1 MITRSPLHQPGRRR
15 RALPT
20 QKAAEEKGPL
30 ASRFKAHPTFLV
42 VSTCCYLEL
51 HSKFK
56 LGGCPRNVSQVPGC
70 NPQKHHLPSPKQ
82 RPFTLVHWERL
93 LRLPLSPPPAL
104 GPSLPPLPHSTR
116 RRSPPCFAGSDDER
130 RRRAA
135 AVLLRAAPLRRA
147 RQCRRRP
154 VGAAAGTAKWLIEI
168 CVEPGFSGFFWVE
181 LIGGIA
187 LCV

>member
-1 MITRSPLHQPGRRR
+1 MALHKIDENLKRNDNEIPTSPTRPAETG
-15 RALPT
+15 AAY

-42 VSTCCYLEL
+42 VSTCYCLEL

-93 LRLPLSPPPAL
+93 LRLPLSPSPVPL
-104 GPSLPPLPHSTR
+104 GLLPPLHTASLAPV
-116 RRSPPCFAGSDDER
+116 FR
-130 RRRAA
+130 RRR
-135 AVLLRAAPLRRA
+135 R
-147 RQCRRRP
+147 
-154 VGAAAGTAKWLIEI
+154 
-168 CVEPGFSGFFWVE
+168 
-181 LIGGIA
+181 
-187 LCV
+187 